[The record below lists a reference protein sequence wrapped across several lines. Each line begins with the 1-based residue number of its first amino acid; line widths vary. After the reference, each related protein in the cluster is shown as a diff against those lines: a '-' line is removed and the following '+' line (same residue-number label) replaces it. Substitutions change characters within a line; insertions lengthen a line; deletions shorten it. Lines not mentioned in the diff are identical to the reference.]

1 MTIQYI
7 LVLLPPF
14 EPIHILA
21 MNEGGDIQREKFT
34 YKLHDL
40 WNLMVIREGIKEGWY
55 DKGAL

>member
-1 MTIQYI
+1 
-7 LVLLPPF
+7 
-14 EPIHILA
+14 
-21 MNEGGDIQREKFT
+21 MNEGEDIQREKFT

>member
-1 MTIQYI
+1 MHF
-7 LVLLPPF
+7 LVLPQSFGPKYLY
-14 EPIHILA
+14 IWAIS
-21 MNEGGDIQREKFT
+21 EGSNVSKEKFT